1 MLRTPSR
8 PYLNEAQ
15 SAGGDGFDIVS
26 FFMVWVVI
34 GVFAIWAYSARA
46 MLYRVGHFVAPGMVP
61 SWDTVLEVK
70 RAKQIIAGEIPIPT
84 ITPTL
89 QMVGQPG
96 MLGQIVQA
104 EGQQVTATNI
114 PIVIEVATATPLP
127 TSTPDPNMPTAM
139 PAPTYTPL
147 AGVELQDWTL
157 PGLTSASK
165 YCLDC
170 QQYQVQVRI
179 THYWPLDGDM
189 NCYDYNDQTGWCDS
203 ALFSG
208 LRWENFINL
217 AAACPKDWPIGS
229 WVEIPGIG
237 AYNCLDRGTMVCFEG
252 VCEVDILSPD
262 LGPYDGYVFDANVY
276 ITWR

>member
-1 MLRTPSR
+1 MLPTPSR
-8 PYLNEAQ
+8 PYLSEAQ

-26 FFMVWVVI
+26 FLMVWVVI
-34 GVFAIWAYSARA
+34 GVFAIWAYSARP
-46 MLYRVGHFVAPGMVP
+46 MLYRVGHFIAPGMVP

-70 RAKQIIAGEIPIPT
+70 QAKQIIAGEIPIP
-84 ITPTL
+84 IIKPTL
-89 QMVGQPG
+89 QVVGQPG
-96 MLGQIVQA
+96 LLGQIVQA
-104 EGQQVTATNI
+104 NEPQPTPTNI
-114 PIVIEVATATPLP
+114 SVIVEVSTATPMP
-127 TSTPDPNMPTAM
+127 TSTPDPNLPTAA
-139 PAPTYTPL
+139 APTLMPL
-147 AGVELQDWTL
+147 VGIDLQDWMLSGL
-157 PGLTSASK
+157 PSAGK

-170 QQYQVQVRI
+170 QQYPVQVRI
-179 THYWPLDGDM
+179 THYWPLNGDM
-189 NCYDYNDQTGWCDS
+189 NCFDFNEQTGWCDS

-237 AYNCLDRGTMVCFEG
+237 AYNCLDRGSMVCFEG

-262 LGPYDGYVFDANVY
+262 LGIYDGQLFNATVY